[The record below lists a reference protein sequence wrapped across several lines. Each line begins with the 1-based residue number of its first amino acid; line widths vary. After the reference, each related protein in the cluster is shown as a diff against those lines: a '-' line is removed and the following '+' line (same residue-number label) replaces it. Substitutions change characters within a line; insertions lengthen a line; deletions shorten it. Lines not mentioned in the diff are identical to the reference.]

1 MGELRVQSALG
12 QQLKA
17 SLTLLGV
24 QNDVAQSCI
33 KARIETADGG
43 MLSNAVVTLASTG
56 ASRLITLTTRQ
67 SVQEPAVKV
76 VVDVAC
82 DAQIH
87 REFMIL
93 LDPPMFAGAPS
104 RAELPLAQP
113 DTDSTGSAA
122 VPATTASTT
131 ASRRAGAKRPS
142 AVTNS
147 ASPVPRLNP
156 DELPARVR
164 VAKVPKDAVPAK
176 SAKAPKDVLKLSDD
190 AEVIPQQ
197 GLRLSDTLTEHS
209 ATADQ
214 QQNMAELRLAQAEL
228 AALLRGENPE
238 KASGDQVKAGQQKLQ
253 ALQME
258 VGQMKRQE
266 QANRAELEAM
276 RESSFSRNWIVALA
290 GLLLLGLIAIVV
302 LLLQLRRLTK
312 RNEFAWAEQHTDKA
326 DTDRKMSVEE
336 IVNSVQASY
345 QNPTTVPGQAAE
357 ASIPAFLQDKGAPAT
372 AENSTAGALAKNTSA
387 PVKSA
392 SAAPLRSSLP
402 SLEDTNSSTFNF
414 FAAKGSS
421 MKVEEISDVTQEAE
435 FWMSVND
442 PQRAIEI
449 LEPQG
454 ALEAPD
460 SPVPWLYLLDL
471 YRVTKNKEKYDEMRD
486 RFVLI
491 FNANIP
497 DFEVDPADSV
507 ARQLEDFE
515 HLMAKICGMWDTN
528 DILPFLQSL
537 LVDDRDGKRMG
548 FELPVYR
555 DILLLIAIANELE
568 RAKSQGGFG
577 GKWVAEDD
585 AVTIPDVATL
595 NRPEEDKTDFN
606 SIDFEVIDFP
616 KSGSGNK

>member
-1 MGELRVQSALG
+1 MQSL
-12 QQLKA
+12 
-17 SLTLLGV
+17 
-24 QNDVAQSCI
+24 
-33 KARIETADGG
+33 
-43 MLSNAVVTLASTG
+43 
-56 ASRLITLTTRQ
+56 
-67 SVQEPAVKV
+67 
-76 VVDVAC
+76 
-82 DAQIH
+82 
-87 REFMIL
+87 
-93 LDPPMFAGAPS
+93 
-104 RAELPLAQP
+104 
-113 DTDSTGSAA
+113 
-122 VPATTASTT
+122 
-131 ASRRAGAKRPS
+131 
-142 AVTNS
+142 
-147 ASPVPRLNP
+147 
-156 DELPARVR
+156 
-164 VAKVPKDAVPAK
+164 
-176 SAKAPKDVLKLSDD
+176 
-190 AEVIPQQ
+190 
-197 GLRLSDTLTEHS
+197 
-209 ATADQ
+209 
-214 QQNMAELRLAQAEL
+214 QAEANQL
-228 AALLRGENPE
+228 
-238 KASGDQVKAGQQKLQ
+238 
-253 ALQME
+253 
-258 VGQMKRQE
+258 KRQE
-266 QANRAELEAM
+266 QADKAELEAL

-302 LLLQLRRLTK
+302 LALHLRRLTI
-312 RNEFAWAEQHTDKA
+312 RNEFAWMAQHADKP

-345 QNPTTVPGQAAE
+345 QNPATVPGKTAE
-357 ASIPAFLQDKGAPAT
+357 AAIPAFLQDKGGMAMAENTAPA
-372 AENSTAGALAKNTSA
+372 SLGKNTSPA
-387 PVKSA
+387 TKPA
-392 SAAPLRSSLP
+392 SAASPAALSRTSLP

-414 FAAKGSS
+414 FAAKGNS

-454 ALEAPD
+454 AIEAPD

-471 YRVTKNKEKYDEMRD
+471 YRVTKNKEKYDALRD

-497 DFEVDPADSV
+497 DFEADPADSV
-507 ARQLEDFE
+507 SRQLEDFE

-595 NRPEEDKTDFN
+595 NKPEEEKADFN
-606 SIDFEVIDFP
+606 AIDFEVIDFP
-616 KSGSGNK
+616 KSGPFNK